1 MMNPHQYDKWS
12 KVREKGKTHFVWFN
26 GVLFWGILTG
36 IMWSVVMMYVMPNKN
51 PYVTFIIALILFPI
65 SGYWGSKWTWHR
77 NEKQYEAH
85 NLDNHEA
92 P

>member
-1 MMNPHQYDKWS
+1 MHQQQYDKWS

-51 PYVTFIIALILFPI
+51 PYSTFIIALILFPI
-65 SGYWGSKWTWHR
+65 SGYWGSKWTWRR
-77 NEKQYEAH
+77 NEAQYLAH
-85 NLDNHEA
+85 EREDEKT